1 MKTYKGMT
9 RSEMTEKIIDVRTA
23 DCKKSNEKKFSDGLP
38 RMNEN
43 RDFWKKYLSTLPMT
57 SKKYPAFSIVGLYE
71 AHCV

>member
-23 DCKKSNEKKFSDGLP
+23 DCKKNNEKKFSDGLP